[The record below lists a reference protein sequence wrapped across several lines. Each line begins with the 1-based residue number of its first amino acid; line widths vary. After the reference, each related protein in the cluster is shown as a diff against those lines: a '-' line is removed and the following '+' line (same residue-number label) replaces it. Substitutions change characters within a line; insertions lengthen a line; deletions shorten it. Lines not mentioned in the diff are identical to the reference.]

1 MLSKPKPRVKFSPE
15 CQLLEFIPTD
25 VICLDSDSSD
35 QTVETEDVTKD
46 DDTDDS
52 SIQAQVSPISI
63 QYYRVGDTL
72 RSTKDME
79 QFTNLGDT
87 IQSIYTLQL
96 SEFAWVKRKSGDW
109 TFCQLL
115 EWAKNNLGEDVMIFS
130 VNENGKE
137 RKSLRP
143 RRWVKMVRK
152 CSPHVRSEYFK
163 SVMETIYIVR

>member
-1 MLSKPKPRVKFSPE
+1 
-15 CQLLEFIPTD
+15 
-25 VICLDSDSSD
+25 
-35 QTVETEDVTKD
+35 
-46 DDTDDS
+46 
-52 SIQAQVSPISI
+52 
-63 QYYRVGDTL
+63 
-72 RSTKDME
+72 ME

-109 TFCQLL
+109 TFSNLL

-163 SVMETIYIVR
+163 SVMETIQCDRPLEKHESDVMLQTKDLSTCFAPHCDVTI

>member
-1 MLSKPKPRVKFSPE
+1 MLSKSKPKPKPRVKFSPK
-15 CQLLEFIPTD
+15 CQLREFTPTD
-25 VICLDSDSSD
+25 VTCLDSDSSD
-35 QTVETEDVTKD
+35 HTVDTEDVTKD

-52 SIQAQVSPISI
+52 SIQAQALPT

-96 SEFAWVKRKSGDW
+96 SEFAFVKRKSGDW

-115 EWAKNNLGEDVMIFS
+115 EWEKNDRGEDVMIFS

-143 RRWVKMVRK
+143 MRWVKLVCK

-163 SVMETIYIVR
+163 SIMEAI